1 MYINN
6 DDFEKWMER
15 LSKKLNDIGK
25 DLKSLVNTNE
35 VFDKDEKL
43 LDNQDLCFMLRCSK
57 RTLQRHRSNGVLP
70 FLRYGQKS
78 TIGQTMFV
86 HLFGNIAIIELF
98 RSLKRTIHPKSKPMQ
113 MVTTSVC
120 PIKRNPSL

>member
-35 VFDKDEKL
+35 VFDKDEK
-43 LDNQDLCFMLRCSK
+43 
-57 RTLQRHRSNGVLP
+57 TVG
-70 FLRYGQKS
+70 
-78 TIGQTMFV
+78 
-86 HLFGNIAIIELF
+86 
-98 RSLKRTIHPKSKPMQ
+98 
-113 MVTTSVC
+113 
-120 PIKRNPSL
+120 

>member
-35 VFDKDEKL
+35 VFDK
-43 LDNQDLCFMLRCSK
+43 
-57 RTLQRHRSNGVLP
+57 
-70 FLRYGQKS
+70 YGAQNE
-78 TIGQTMFV
+78 TY
-86 HLFGNIAIIELF
+86 IED
-98 RSLKRTIHPKSKPMQ
+98 
-113 MVTTSVC
+113 
-120 PIKRNPSL
+120 

>member
-43 LDNQDLCFMLRCSK
+43 LDNQDLCLVGSFR
-57 RTLQRHRSNGVLP
+57 LP
-70 FLRYGQKS
+70 
-78 TIGQTMFV
+78 
-86 HLFGNIAIIELF
+86 H
-98 RSLKRTIHPKSKPMQ
+98 
-113 MVTTSVC
+113 
-120 PIKRNPSL
+120 

>member
-70 FLRYGQKS
+70 FLRYGQKIYYRADDVRS
-78 TIGQTMFV
+78 FV
-86 HLFGNIAIIELF
+86 REHCDY
-98 RSLKRTIHPKSKPMQ
+98 RTIQKFEKD
-113 MVTTSVC
+113 
-120 PIKRNPSL
+120 NPANEQSEANNDGEYSPD

>member
-35 VFDKDEKL
+35 VSTRTKNCWIIRICVSCSGAANALFNATEVMAFYPSYDTDK
-43 LDNQDLCFMLRCSK
+43 
-57 RTLQRHRSNGVLP
+57 
-70 FLRYGQKS
+70 KS

-113 MVTTSVC
+113 RISQL
-120 PIKRNPSL
+120 RSLLI

>member
-35 VFDKDEKL
+35 VSTRTKNCWIIRICVSCSGAANALFNATEVMAFYPPTIRTKNL
-43 LDNQDLCFMLRCSK
+43 LSGRRCSFICSG
-57 RTLQRHRSNGVLP
+57 TLRLSNYSEV
-70 FLRYGQKS
+70 
-78 TIGQTMFV
+78 
-86 HLFGNIAIIELF
+86 
-98 RSLKRTIHPKSKPMQ
+98 
-113 MVTTSVC
+113 
-120 PIKRNPSL
+120 